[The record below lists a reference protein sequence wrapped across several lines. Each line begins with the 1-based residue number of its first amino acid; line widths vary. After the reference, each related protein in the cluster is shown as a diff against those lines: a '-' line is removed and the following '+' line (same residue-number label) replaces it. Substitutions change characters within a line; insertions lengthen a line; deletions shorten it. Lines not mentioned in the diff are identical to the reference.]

1 MTKQKP
7 KKLFKVASEFNV
19 ATQSIVDTLGEHG
32 FDVANRPNSNI
43 TRRCMMCWMVYME
56 MIKRRA
62 ENTKSQRRVRKSRRS
77 QIMIKPERKC
87 YDRQLSG
94 TD

>member
-19 ATQSIVDTLGEHG
+19 TTQSIVDALGKNG

-43 TRRCMMCWMVYME
+43 NEE
-56 MIKRRA
+56 MYSVLDRLMIFLK
-62 ENTKSQRRVRKSRRS
+62 NLKKKNLSQRPI
-77 QIMIKPERKC
+77 QF
-87 YDRQLSG
+87 
-94 TD
+94 